1 MNNLEEWNEA
11 KEKIK
16 NALENY
22 WDPHFELLRTE
33 DPTDEPILMLFILSD
48 TTKEW
53 ELYQDA
59 PEETMEDFADYME
72 DAKQELLEKVGFNL
86 EHYTGQETTERLASE
101 MSDTLKNNINIYEKR
116 DGRQTAKLFY
126 NMLMYSEWIMLP
138 EDIMETR
145 YEEDIEN
152 T

>member
-86 EHYTGQETTERLASE
+86 EH
-101 MSDTLKNNINIYEKR
+101 
-116 DGRQTAKLFY
+116 
-126 NMLMYSEWIMLP
+126 
-138 EDIMETR
+138 
-145 YEEDIEN
+145 
-152 T
+152 